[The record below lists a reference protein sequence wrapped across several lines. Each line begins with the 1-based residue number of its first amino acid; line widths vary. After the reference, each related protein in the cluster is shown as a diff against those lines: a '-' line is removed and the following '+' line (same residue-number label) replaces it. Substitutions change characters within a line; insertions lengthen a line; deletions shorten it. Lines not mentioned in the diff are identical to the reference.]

1 MRHVPDKMIYKE
13 CRIAGQVFP
22 VQMQWVLMTNGFS
35 VLMPKGLPAAAW
47 KITPVD
53 NESMDSQWLIL
64 ETPMLDEDPDVPPD
78 ANQILRAS
86 PILQYKECRFA
97 GQVFPVEMEWVQ
109 MGKGFSVLMPKG
121 LPKVCKREW
130 GDW

>member
-1 MRHVPDKMIYKE
+1 MMYKE

-22 VQMQWVLMTNGFS
+22 VQMEWELMGNGFS
-35 VLMPKGLPAAAW
+35 VLTPKGLPAAW

-53 NESMDSQWLIL
+53 NESMDSRWFIL
-64 ETPMLDEDPDVPPD
+64 ETPMLDEDPDLPPD
-78 ANQILRAS
+78 ASQILRAS
-86 PILQYKECRFA
+86 PKLQYQECCIM
-97 GQVFPVEMEWVQ
+97 GLVFPVQMEWVP

-121 LPKVCKREW
+121 LPKVCKREE